1 MAEISSIQEAYCW
14 NLTKLSDALGLHR
27 DTIRKRIQ
35 AAGVVPAGV
44 RNNAN
49 IYALKDVARAV
60 FSDLTTG
67 DVQDPN
73 SMIPTDRKAWYQSE
87 TERVKLEQE
96 LRHLIRA
103 EEVSREMAI
112 LAKAV
117 AGGLDVIP
125 DILERECGLNANA
138 IMKVSDSIDNI
149 RQQLYEAVI
158 SAEAD
163 DQDITMDG

>member
-67 DVQDPN
+67 DTQDPDQ
-73 SMIPTDRKAWYQSE
+73 MLPTDRKAWFQSE
-87 TERVKLEQE
+87 TERVKLEKE
-96 LRHLIRA
+96 LRQLIPA
-103 EEVSREMAI
+103 DEAHREMAV

-117 AGGLDVIP
+117 ANGLDVIP
-125 DILERECGLNANA
+125 DMLERDCGLNADA
-138 IMKVSDSIDNI
+138 VMRVCDSIDVI
-149 RQQLYEAVI
+149 RQQLYEAI
-158 SAEAD
+158 INAEPD
-163 DQDITMDG
+163 DQDMTMDG